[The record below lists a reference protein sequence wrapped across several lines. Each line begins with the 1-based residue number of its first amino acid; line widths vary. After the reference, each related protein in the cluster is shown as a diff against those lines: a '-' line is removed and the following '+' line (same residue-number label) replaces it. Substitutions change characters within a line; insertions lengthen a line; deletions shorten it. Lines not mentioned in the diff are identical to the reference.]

1 MANVNRPSGLSPV
14 KYLGGADWDG
24 KANMYYIAAA
34 NTNPFYIGDLV
45 DLNNTADAT
54 RGIQGITLAT
64 AGNPAVGVIVG
75 IGTNPEGGPYINPA
89 NLDRVWRPSGA
100 QAENYYALVV
110 DDPYVIFECQ
120 EDGLVQ
126 PLPAGSVSANV
137 NIIYA
142 APATGVR
149 VSGTQIDSD
158 TDNTTSTLN
167 LKLMGLVRRYEGN
180 GSLNTFGQY
189 AKWLCMINNHRYKAG
204 VTAPALV

>member
-1 MANVNRPSGLSPV
+1 MPNVNRPSGLSPV

-34 NTNPFYIGDLV
+34 DTNPFYIGDVV

-54 RGIQGITLAT
+54 RGIQGVTLAT

-89 NLDRVWRPSGA
+89 NLDRIWRPTGA

-110 DDPYVIFECQ
+110 DDPYVIFEAQ
-120 EDGLVQ
+120 EDGVGGTI
-126 PLPAGSVSANV
+126 AAASSSKNANL
-137 NIIYA
+137 IYA
-142 APATGVR
+142 APGTGVR
-149 VSGTQIDSD
+149 VSGTMIDSS
-158 TDNTTSTLN
+158 TVNTTSTLN
-167 LKLMGLVRRYEGN
+167 LKLLGLVRRYEGN
-180 GSLNTFGQY
+180 GSLNTFGNF

-204 VTAPALV
+204 VTAP